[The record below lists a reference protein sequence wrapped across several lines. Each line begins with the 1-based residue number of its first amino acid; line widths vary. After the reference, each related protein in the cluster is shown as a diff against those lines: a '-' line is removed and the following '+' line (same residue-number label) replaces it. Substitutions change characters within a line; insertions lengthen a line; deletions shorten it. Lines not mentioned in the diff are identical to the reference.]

1 MRYGWTGVHYL
12 KPQNLTRRGIAAIC
26 GSREHTVSNFW
37 QIPRFIIS
45 WTPTA
50 LGGGQQINR
59 INSVCIVSGA
69 IKTPPSPLSAHFPC
83 YWMFPEYYVVQGWP
97 GFNIISKFPFW
108 FWGCSHNGH
117 SIFGHEVADD
127 SEAIGSYGTI
137 QRTQITLVWTLLS
150 NPLAALKSACFS
162 RPNLTCK
169 LFKVQFLPCSEHTPS
184 PFQKSIG

>member
-45 WTPTA
+45 WMPTA

-69 IKTPPSPLSAHFPC
+69 IKTPPSPLSLLTSPVTECFQNITWHRGGQDSALFWCFHSD
-83 YWMFPEYYVVQGWP
+83 VVAAVTMVIRCSDTKLLMILRPLGLMGPFRRPRLLSFEPFHKTQWPLWKQPAFQGW
-97 GFNIISKFPFW
+97 I
-108 FWGCSHNGH
+108 
-117 SIFGHEVADD
+117 
-127 SEAIGSYGTI
+127 
-137 QRTQITLVWTLLS
+137 
-150 NPLAALKSACFS
+150 
-162 RPNLTCK
+162 
-169 LFKVQFLPCSEHTPS
+169 
-184 PFQKSIG
+184 